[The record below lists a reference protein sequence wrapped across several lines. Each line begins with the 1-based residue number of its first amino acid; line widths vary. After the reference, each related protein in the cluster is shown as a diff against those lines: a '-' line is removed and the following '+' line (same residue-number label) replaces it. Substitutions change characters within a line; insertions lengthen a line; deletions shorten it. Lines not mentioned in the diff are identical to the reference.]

1 MSRPLRL
8 LGSGTSVVFK
18 LADFSVGFP
27 TNNGTKSVPMLEENL
42 HAVDGVDANVSE
54 FADLVGL
61 EEFDSASS
69 FVEIE
74 VDGNAVVIVNQL
86 SGVFAGGAPND
97 EVNRVGTHHH
107 GLRCGNMDSIHNY

>member
-8 LGSGTSVVFK
+8 LDSGTSVVFK

-86 SGVFAGGAPND
+86 SGIFAGGAPNV
-97 EVNRVGTHHH
+97 EVNRVGTNHH

>member
-1 MSRPLRL
+1 
-8 LGSGTSVVFK
+8 
-18 LADFSVGFP
+18 
-27 TNNGTKSVPMLEENL
+27 MLQKYLQTVNL
-42 HAVDGVDANVSE
+42 VDTNVSE
-54 FADLVGL
+54 FADLIGL